1 MINMN
6 GIKIAVASGKGGTG
20 KTMVSTSLAA
30 SLAAEHQVQFLDC
43 DVEAPNAHLFIKPKI
58 QQKRP
63 AVIMV
68 PEIDEA
74 KCTHCGQCV
83 KGCAFNA
90 LAQINKKILLFP
102 QLCHGCGNCSL
113 LCPENA
119 ITEKPREIGW
129 LSAGRAQF
137 KMEYFMGE
145 LTVSEPM
152 PTPIIRQLKA
162 MMKNESEVTILD
174 SPPGAS
180 CAVVATIND
189 ADFVLLVTE
198 PTPFGLH
205 DLKQMLG
212 IIETMK
218 TPAGVIIN
226 REGIGDDAVKKFI
239 LGTNYPILMEIPYQ
253 QKIASELAK
262 GNILSKAIPVYQQQF
277 LNLYQQILI
286 LLERTAGLR

>member
-1 MINMN
+1 
-6 GIKIAVASGKGGTG
+6 
-20 KTMVSTSLAA
+20 MVSTSMAA
-30 SLAAEHQVQFLDC
+30 SLAAEYRVQFLDC

-58 QQKRP
+58 QQKIP

-74 KCTHCGQCV
+74 KCTHCGRCV

-90 LAQINKKILLFP
+90 LAQINEKILLFP

-119 ITEKPREIGW
+119 ISEKPREIGW
-129 LSAGRAQF
+129 LSYGKAQYE
-137 KMEYFMGE
+137 MDYFMGE

-152 PTPIIRQLKA
+152 PTPIIRQLKSL
-162 MMKNESEVTILD
+162 MKKESEITLLD

-180 CAVVATIND
+180 CAVVATINE

-226 REGIGDDAVKKFI
+226 RNGIGDDAVKKFI
-239 LGTNYPILMEIPYQ
+239 QSTNYPILMEIPYQ

-262 GNILSKAIPVYQQQF
+262 GNILSKIIPSYQKQF
-277 LNLYQQILI
+277 LDLNKQIFI